1 MNTFND
7 NNCQA
12 FTRLL
17 KIMDDLREKCPWDK
31 KQTMQSLRHLTIEET
46 YELSD
51 AVLENDLLEIK
62 KELGDLL
69 LHIVFYAKIG
79 SEQQAFDIADI
90 INTLCDKVI
99 SRHPH
104 VYGDVEAENDQIVK
118 KNWEVLKLK
127 ENANRSVLAGV
138 PQSLPSLIKAYRI
151 QEKVRGVGFDWDN
164 KEQVWEKIEEEMQE
178 FKDELDIN
186 ESDKMEKEFGDILFA
201 LVNYARFVGVN
212 PETALER
219 TNKRFMRRFEQVE
232 KLVKQDAKNLHD
244 MKLAEM
250 DEYWQKAKKL
260 VEDK

>member
-1 MNTFND
+1 MNND
-7 NNCQA
+7 KYCLA

-17 KIMDDLREKCPWDK
+17 QVMDDLREKCPWDK

-51 AVLENDLLEIK
+51 AVLDNDLPEIK

-79 SEQQAFDIADI
+79 SEQNAFDMADI

-104 VYGDVEAENDQIVK
+104 VYGDAQADNAQVVK
-118 KNWEVLKLK
+118 QNWEVQKLK
-127 ENANRSVLAGV
+127 EDANRSVLAGV
-138 PQSLPSLIKAYRI
+138 PQSLPALIKAYRM

-178 FKDELDIN
+178 FKDELDVN
-186 ESDKMEKEFGDILFA
+186 NTEKMEDEFGDILFA

-219 TNKRFMRRFEQVE
+219 TNKRFMKRFKQVE
-232 KLVKQDAKNLHD
+232 VLVKQDQKDLHD
-244 MKLAEM
+244 MKLDEM
-250 DEYWQKAKKL
+250 DQYWQQAKKQ
-260 VEDK
+260 VD

>member
-1 MNTFND
+1 MNNFDDKND
-7 NNCQA
+7 QA

-17 KIMDDLREKCPWDK
+17 QIMDDLREKCPWDK

-79 SEQQAFDIADI
+79 SEQQVFDIADI

-104 VYGDVEAENDQIVK
+104 VYGDVEAENDQAVK

-127 ENANRSVLAGV
+127 ENTNRSVLAGV

-178 FKDELDIN
+178 FKDELDIDD
-186 ESDKMEKEFGDILFA
+186 SDKMEKEFGDILFA

-212 PETALER
+212 PDTALER

-232 KLVKQDAKNLHD
+232 KLVKQDAKDLHD
-244 MKLAEM
+244 MKLVEM

>member
-1 MNTFND
+1 MNND
-7 NNCQA
+7 KYCLA

-17 KIMDDLREKCPWDK
+17 QVMDDLREKCPWDK

-51 AVLENDLLEIK
+51 AVLDNDLPEIK

-79 SEQQAFDIADI
+79 AEQNAFDMADI
-90 INTLCDKVI
+90 IDTLCDKVI

-104 VYGDVEAENDQIVK
+104 VYGDAQADNAQAVK
-118 KNWEVLKLK
+118 QNWEVQKLK
-127 ENANRSVLAGV
+127 EDVNRSVLAGV
-138 PQSLPSLIKAYRI
+138 PQSLPPLIKAYRM

-178 FKDELDIN
+178 FKDELDVN
-186 ESDKMEKEFGDILFA
+186 NAEKMEDEFGDILFA

-219 TNKRFMRRFEQVE
+219 TNKRFMKRFKQVE
-232 KLVKQDAKNLHD
+232 VLVKQDQKDLHD
-244 MKLAEM
+244 MKLEEM
-250 DEYWQKAKKL
+250 DRYWQQAKKQ
-260 VEDK
+260 VD

>member
-1 MNTFND
+1 MNTSD
-7 NNCQA
+7 DKYCQA

-17 KIMDDLREKCPWDK
+17 QIMDDLREKCPWDK

-51 AVLENDLLEIK
+51 AVLDNDLPEIK

-79 SEQQAFDIADI
+79 SEQQAFDMADI
-90 INTLCDKVI
+90 IDTLCDKVI

-104 VYGDVEAENDQIVK
+104 VYGDAQADDAQAVK
-118 KNWEVLKLK
+118 QRWEVQKLK
-127 ENANRSVLAGV
+127 EDVNRSVLAGV
-138 PQSLPSLIKAYRI
+138 PQSLPALIKAYRM

-164 KEQVWEKIEEEMQE
+164 KEQVWDKVEEEMQE
-178 FKDELDIN
+178 FKNELDVN
-186 ESDKMEKEFGDILFA
+186 NTEKMEDEFGDILFA

-219 TNKRFMRRFEQVE
+219 TNKRFMKRFKQVE
-232 KLVKQDAKNLHD
+232 VLVRQDKKDLHD
-244 MKLAEM
+244 MELEEM
-250 DEYWQKAKKL
+250 DQYWKQAKKD
-260 VEDK
+260 VD

>member
-1 MNTFND
+1 MNSSD
-7 NNCQA
+7 DKYCQA
-12 FTRLL
+12 FSRLL
-17 KIMDDLREKCPWDK
+17 QVMDDLREKCPWDK

-51 AVLENDLLEIK
+51 AVLENDLPEIK

-79 SEQQAFDIADI
+79 SEQQVFDIADI

-104 VYGDVEAENDQIVK
+104 VYGDAEAANAQAVK
-118 KNWEVLKLK
+118 QNWELQKLK
-127 ENANRSVLAGV
+127 EDANRSVLAGV
-138 PQSLPSLIKAYRI
+138 PQTLPALIKAYRM

-164 KEQVWEKIEEEMQE
+164 KEQVWEKVEEELQE
-178 FKDELDIN
+178 FKDELDVN
-186 ESDKMEKEFGDILFA
+186 NADTMEKEFGDILFG

-219 TNKRFMRRFEQVE
+219 TNKRFMRRFKQVE
-232 KLVKQDAKNLHD
+232 KLVKQDAKDLHD
-244 MKLAEM
+244 MELAEM
-250 DEYWQKAKKL
+250 DQYWQQAKKM
-260 VEDK
+260 VADK

>member
-1 MNTFND
+1 MSND
-7 NNCQA
+7 KYCQA
-12 FTRLL
+12 FSRLL
-17 KIMDDLREKCPWDK
+17 KIMDELREKCPWDR

-51 AVLENDLLEIK
+51 AVLENDLSEIK

-79 SEQQAFDIADI
+79 SEQHAFDIADI
-90 INTLCDKVI
+90 INGLCDKVI
-99 SRHPH
+99 LRHPH
-104 VYGDVEAENDQIVK
+104 VYGDVDAENEQVVK
-118 KNWEVLKLK
+118 KNWERLKLK
-127 ENANRSVLAGV
+127 QEGNHSVLAGV
-138 PQSLPSLIKAYRI
+138 PQSLPALIKAYRM
-151 QEKVRGVGFDWDN
+151 QEKVSGVGFDWDN

-178 FKDELDIN
+178 FKDELDVN
-186 ESDKMEKEFGDILFA
+186 DSDKMEKEFGDILFG

-232 KLVKQDAKNLHD
+232 KLVKYDQKDLHD
-244 MKLAEM
+244 MELAEM
-250 DEYWQKAKKL
+250 DAYWQQAKTL

>member
-1 MNTFND
+1 MNSSSD
-7 NNCQA
+7 DKYCQA
-12 FTRLL
+12 FSRLL
-17 KIMDDLREKCPWDK
+17 QVMDDLREKCPWDK

-51 AVLENDLLEIK
+51 AVLENNLPEIK

-79 SEQQAFDIADI
+79 AEQQAFDMADI
-90 INTLCDKVI
+90 IDTLCDKMI

-104 VYGDVEAENDQIVK
+104 VYGDIEATNAQAVK
-118 KNWEVLKLK
+118 QNWEVQKLK
-127 ENANRSVLAGV
+127 EDVNRSVLAGV
-138 PQSLPSLIKAYRI
+138 PQTLPALIKAYRM

-178 FKDELDIN
+178 FKDELDVN
-186 ESDKMEKEFGDILFA
+186 DAEKMENEFGDILFS

-219 TNKRFMRRFEQVE
+219 TNKRFMRRFKQVE
-232 KLVKQDAKNLHD
+232 ILVKQDEKDLHD
-244 MKLAEM
+244 MELAEM
-250 DEYWQKAKKL
+250 EQYWQQAKKQ
-260 VEDK
+260 VD